1 MSESKMRRLV
11 AAGTATAVVLFFVLI
26 TFLVVQLVMIGV
38 KKAEADRLRAEIEVL
53 TEENARLE
61 SGIDD
66 WLQEWKIAERA
77 RQLGMVDGNK

>member
-11 AAGTATAVVLFFVLI
+11 AAGTATAVVVFFVLI
-26 TFLVVQLVMIGV
+26 IFLVVQLVMIGV